1 MALFKFSFLK
11 RFSAKAAQQSSSKS
25 PQAQGQSSTSSQQSS
40 KTSQTAPPSQIKSL
54 AQLEQELEAEAKRSQ
69 AASASSNR
77 AKPALNWRRKFNRF
91 AWIALLAG
99 VPLGA
104 LWVINLPY
112 PIIRRPVAEHAPML
126 LLPSYMSIDQNY
138 RDAISLVEQ
147 ATQLVDRPTSFADIE
162 LGAEKVQQA
171 QRRLDRLPT
180 GFLNDYP
187 DYRYFWYSWRFNIL
201 HFHNARARV
210 GELQAKVFQEK
221 NAHDSLMQADQ
232 AIALSQQQY
241 QNATTPADRDSAV
254 FAWQTALDQLDQIP
268 EQTLAGRTAQQ
279 KFAAYQRNF
288 QDVVGGAANHE
299 QMNSMI
305 AAARE
310 FAWKAASAGQ
320 NPPHP
325 VEQWQR
331 VETLWSDAIARLESI
346 PPESAAY
353 PDAQQRLAEYR
364 DNIEQIR
371 IRRENEASSVA
382 TLQHAQQKIEQLQS
396 NADRLTPNQ
405 TLSQLQAIA
414 NDLDRVQPGT
424 TAYPEAQDLLRFTR
438 NKIRQLTNS
447 D

>member
-11 RFSAKAAQQSSSKS
+11 RFSANAAQQSSGNS
-25 PQAQGQSSTSSQQSS
+25 PQAQVQSSTSSQQPS
-40 KTSQTAPPSQIKSL
+40 KTSQTAPSPQIKSL

-69 AASASSNR
+69 AFASLNR
-77 AKPALNWRRKFNRF
+77 SKPALNWRRTFNRF
-91 AWIALLAG
+91 AWIAALAG
-99 VPLGA
+99 VPVGA

-126 LLPSYMSIDQNY
+126 LLPSYIGIDQNY

-162 LGAEKVQQA
+162 LGEEKVEQA

-187 DYRYFWYSWRFNIL
+187 DYRYFWYSWRFNVL
-201 HFHNARARV
+201 HFHNARAKV

-221 NAHDSLMQADQ
+221 NAHASLMQADQ

-241 QNATTPADRDSAV
+241 QNAINPADRDATV

-268 EQTLAGRTAQQ
+268 EQTFAGRTAQQ
-279 KFAAYQRNF
+279 KLVAYQRNF
-288 QDVVGGAANHE
+288 QDVVGRAADHR
-299 QMNSMI
+299 QTNSVI

-310 FAWKAASAGQ
+310 FAWKAVSAGQ
-320 NPPHP
+320 NPPHS

-331 VETLWSDAIARLESI
+331 VETLWSDAIARLEQVS
-346 PPESAAY
+346 PQSDTYPE
-353 PDAQQRLAEYR
+353 AQQRLAEYR

-371 IRRENEASSVA
+371 IRKQHEANSVDA
-382 TLQHAQQKIEQLQS
+382 LQHAQQKIEGLQS
-396 NADRLTPNQ
+396 NADQLSPNQ
-405 TLSQLQAIA
+405 TLSRLQAIA
-414 NDLDRVQPGT
+414 NDLEMVQSGT
-424 TAYPEAQDLLRFTR
+424 TAYPEAQDLLQFTR